1 MKFALKTKY
10 QKPEERIEKRKTK
23 RFKTQLKVFVQETDE
38 LLGYAEDLNIKG
50 LKLRSLAPIVDDGK
64 VIQLWFRTSNDNE
77 NEKKLVLSARK
88 RWGTFSYTD
97 PRIFN
102 SGLIFINLSEEALD
116 SIQELIS
123 ELSE

>member
-10 QKPEERIEKRKTK
+10 QKREERIDKRKIK
-23 RFKTQLKVFVQETDE
+23 RFKTQLKVFVHETDE
-38 LLGYAEDLNIKG
+38 LLGYAEDLNIKA

-64 VIQLWFRTSNDNE
+64 VIQLWFRTSNDSE
-77 NEKKLVLSARK
+77 NEKKLILSARK

-102 SGLIFINLSEEALD
+102 AGLNFIDLTEESLD

-123 ELSE
+123 EYSK